1 MSVEKIESAPH
12 RLDQAW
18 GHLTRAEMRMAS
30 GNFLRSMEDLNE
42 ALELEPQFTEAFVT
56 RGYLRFL
63 QKDLRG
69 SLRDMNAANEISG
82 DKMRIISYLEKLHQR
97 VSAPSEMSSS
107 N

>member
-12 RLDQAW
+12 RLDHAW
-18 GHLTRAEMRMAS
+18 GHLTRAEMGMAS
-30 GNFLRSMEDLNE
+30 GNFLRAMEDLNE
-42 ALELEPQFTEAFVT
+42 ALGLEPQFTEALIT

-82 DKMRIISYLEKLHQR
+82 EKMEIISYLEKIHQR
-97 VSAPSEMSSS
+97 VSAPSEMLSSK
-107 N
+107 